1 MQNKDHRLAQLIAQA
16 ADDAHKVGCMVNIQI
31 VGRFIQQDILGVLR
45 NDHGNIG
52 ALPLTAGQF
61 IDELLLKIAQFHV
74 GDSAVN
80 DLVVLLGQPSAGV
93 RKAAKRN
100 QFPDSQLHLDIVGL
114 GQDGEPLAQ
123 LPAFPARDLRP
134 LKIHNSAVP
143 CDQAGQHS
151 HHGGFSRTVRAD
163 KGKDFA
169 FRNFKTHAI
178 DNGFAIVAFG
188 DLFYKHGVMPFSG

>member
-1 MQNKDHRLAQLIAQA
+1 MQNKDHCFAQLIAQA
-16 ADDAHKVGCMVNIQI
+16 ADDAHEVGCVVNIQI

-52 ALPLTAGQF
+52 TLPLTAGQF
-61 IDELLLKIAQFHV
+61 INELLLKIAQFHV
-74 GDSAVN
+74 GNGTVN

-100 QFPDSQLHLDIVGL
+100 QFPDRQFHLDIVGL

-134 LKIHNSAVP
+134 LKIHKTAVP
-143 CDQAGQHS
+143 CNQPGQHS
-151 HHGGFSRTVRAD
+151 HHGGFSCAVRTD

-169 FRNFKTHAI
+169 FRNLKTHAI